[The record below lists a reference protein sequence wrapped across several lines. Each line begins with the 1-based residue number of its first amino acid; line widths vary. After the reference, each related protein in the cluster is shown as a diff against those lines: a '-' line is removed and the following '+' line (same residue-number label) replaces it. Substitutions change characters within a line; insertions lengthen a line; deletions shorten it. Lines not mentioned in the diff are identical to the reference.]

1 MINKEWYK
9 NSSNYDNLVK
19 IQKSVVPMGTI
30 IGIYF
35 FIVNYF
41 IIGFISILNLIIC
54 IYISYLVK
62 VIINNLIDILDGNK

>member
-1 MINKEWYK
+1 
-9 NSSNYDNLVK
+9 
-19 IQKSVVPMGTI
+19 MGTI